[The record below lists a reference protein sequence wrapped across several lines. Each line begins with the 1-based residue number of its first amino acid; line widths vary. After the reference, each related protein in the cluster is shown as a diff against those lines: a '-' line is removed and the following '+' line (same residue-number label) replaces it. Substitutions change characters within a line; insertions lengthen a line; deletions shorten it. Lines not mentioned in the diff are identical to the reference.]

1 MNLNLFI
8 AKKITGKGETKRQV
22 SSLSNKIATIS
33 VIISIVVMFIAIAVT
48 DGFKKEI
55 SEKAMGFS
63 GEIVFTTLGQD
74 VLNDQYPIDGNLSY
88 LSLVKKLG
96 GVKDLEWVAY
106 KAGML
111 KTENNVQGIF
121 FKGVDSLYDFS
132 FYERH
137 LVDGSIPNFKG
148 TTISNEIII
157 SQRLANLLGYEVGD
171 DMLAYF
177 VGEKVRVRKF
187 KVAALY
193 SAQLEE
199 VDMTL
204 AVVDIRHVQRLNE
217 WKSNEYSACEI
228 YLENH
233 RDRSKIIGD
242 IDIIVMDNSSDS
254 DSPIAVKGIDDLYPN
269 LFDWL
274 EILNLNVLV
283 ILILMIVVAGFNM
296 ISGLLIIL
304 FERIS
309 MIGLLKAMGMTNRS
323 ICSIFIYRGSF
334 IILRGMILGNI
345 VAILLCAIQGYFHI
359 FKLDP
364 ANYFVSY
371 IPIHIDI
378 PSILLLNI
386 VSFILMMIILILP
399 SLFIAKIQ
407 PDKTIKIR

>member
-1 MNLNLFI
+1 
-8 AKKITGKGETKRQV
+8 
-22 SSLSNKIATIS
+22 
-33 VIISIVVMFIAIAVT
+33 
-48 DGFKKEI
+48 
-55 SEKAMGFS
+55 
-63 GEIVFTTLGQD
+63 
-74 VLNDQYPIDGNLSY
+74 
-88 LSLVKKLG
+88 
-96 GVKDLEWVAY
+96 
-106 KAGML
+106 
-111 KTENNVQGIF
+111 
-121 FKGVDSLYDFS
+121 
-132 FYERH
+132 
-137 LVDGSIPNFKG
+137 
-148 TTISNEIII
+148 
-157 SQRLANLLGYEVGD
+157 
-171 DMLAYF
+171 MLAYF